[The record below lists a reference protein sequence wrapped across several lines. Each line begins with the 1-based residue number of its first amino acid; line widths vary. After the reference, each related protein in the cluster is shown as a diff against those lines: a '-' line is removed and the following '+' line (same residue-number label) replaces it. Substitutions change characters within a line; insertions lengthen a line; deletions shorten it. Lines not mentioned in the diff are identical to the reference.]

1 MKAKIKIA
9 ILVLIIIVLSGVY
22 SVVDK
27 KVSIYDTKCDNS
39 NYIKLS
45 VDEKNS
51 ISQKFVCSEDKLDG
65 IAMKVAVADESK
77 KNQIELNYKL
87 IDVETNQTIEDED
100 VDLSSLKSGK
110 FFQTKFETINGCKD
124 REYLFVLKAKK
135 CEENSVTVYYTQGES
150 EGTNFKY
157 NDDKVDGTMVF
168 RTITHRF
175 DVETFVVTLCFIA
188 YIILF
193 MRWLNKL
200 FE

>member
-22 SVVDK
+22 SVIDK

-39 NYIKLS
+39 DYIKLS
-45 VDEKNS
+45 VDEENGV
-51 ISQKFVCSEDKLDG
+51 SQKFVCSEEKLDG
-65 IAMKVAVADESK
+65 IAMKVAVADEIK
-77 KNQIELNYKL
+77 KDQIEINYKL
-87 IDVETNQTIEDED
+87 IDAETNEIVLDKD

-110 FFQTKFETINGCKD
+110 FFQTKFETISGCKGK
-124 REYLFVLKAKK
+124 EYLFVLKAKK
-135 CEENSVTVYYTQGES
+135 CAENSVTVYYTQGES
-150 EGTNFKY
+150 EGTSLKY
-157 NDDKVDGTMVF
+157 NEDQINGTMVF

-188 YIILF
+188 YIIIF